1 MAWKTPGGSAAS
13 GVFVCRGRPQAGG
26 DKRGRAKMRA
36 ALGNGGSVTRRGARG
51 SHREG
56 AHRGLAGVLLG
67 VFTLLLVGSPP
78 AAGQEIPLRIGAL
91 FLGPRKMPVWHCGPR
106 DPRQAAAE
114 ARADA
119 MEPGILGL
127 RDELERLGYV
137 EDRPENKGKPG
148 RRFVLDIRMGNLEA
162 VKRFAQQLAQERV
175 DLILATPTLPVR
187 AAQEATRAN
196 PIPILFTAVSDP
208 VRDGF
213 AQSLS
218 RPGGWITGVSTQLI
232 QGSAKRVE
240 VFKEMVPGLRRVL
253 AIYQADFVVAQQS
266 MAEMRKAASL
276 LEISLLEK
284 HVKGRADVQAVLSE
298 ARRDR
303 VDGIVFPV
311 DAVLVANADL
321 VVEKSLE
328 QRVPAFGILDFIA
341 EWGALGAYGPSP
353 YQAGRRAAHYADKI
367 FKGAKPGDLPVEPL
381 DPTFV
386 VNLKAAACLGVTV
399 PPAVL
404 HQADRVIR

>member
-1 MAWKTPGGSAAS
+1 MRKDLEGPPGAT
-13 GVFVCRGRPQAGG
+13 R
-26 DKRGRAKMRA
+26 RA
-36 ALGNGGSVTRRGARG
+36 AGAIAVAVG
-51 SHREG
+51 
-56 AHRGLAGVLLG
+56 
-67 VFTLLLVGSPP
+67 LLLPGALPVG
-78 AAGQEIPLRIGAL
+78 AQEKPLRIGML
-91 FLGPRKMPVWHCGPR
+91 GLGPRKVPAWRCGPR
-106 DPRQAAAE
+106 DPQSPRVEPQPE
-114 ARADA
+114 ATPVDA
-119 MEPGILGL
+119 QGL
-127 RDELERLGYV
+127 RDELDKLGYV
-137 EDRPENKGKPG
+137 EDRPENRGKPG
-148 RRFVLDIRMGNLEA
+148 RRFVVDVRQGNLEA
-162 VKRFAQQLAQERV
+162 VRRFAQQFAQERP
-175 DLILATPTLPVR
+175 DLLIATPTLPVR

-196 PIPILFTAVSDP
+196 PIPIIFTAVSDP

-213 AQSLS
+213 VQSLS
-218 RPGGWITGVSTQLI
+218 RPGGSITGVTTQLI

-240 VFKEMVPGLRRVL
+240 VFKEMVPGLRRLL

-266 MAEMRKAASL
+266 VAEMRKAASL
-276 LEISLLEK
+276 LEMALLERHAK
-284 HVKGRADVQAVLSE
+284 DRAEVQAVLSDV
-298 ARRDR
+298 RRSA

-353 YQAGRRAAHYADKI
+353 YEAGRRAAHYVDKI
-367 FKGAKPGDLPVEPL
+367 VRGAKPGELPVEPM

-386 VNLKAAACLGVTV
+386 VNLKAAACLGVSI

>member
-1 MAWKTPGGSAAS
+1 MNTDPRRGEKVRSTFGRYGKARTRRAFSSAPAAARWAAS
-13 GVFVCRGRPQAGG
+13 
-26 DKRGRAKMRA
+26 
-36 ALGNGGSVTRRGARG
+36 ALAS
-51 SHREG
+51 
-56 AHRGLAGVLLG
+56 LG
-67 VFTLLLVGSPP
+67 LLVVPFFMSP
-78 AAGQEIPLRIGAL
+78 AAIAQEKPLHIGAL
-91 FLGPRKMPVWHCGPR
+91 FLGPRKLPLWHCGPR
-106 DPRQAAAE
+106 DPRQPAPE
-114 ARADA
+114 TRADA
-119 MEPGILGL
+119 IDPGTLGF
-127 RDELERLGYV
+127 RDELEKLGYL
-137 EDRPENKGKPG
+137 EDRPGTKEKPG
-148 RRFVLDIRMGNLEA
+148 RRFVLDIRQGNLEA
-162 VKRFAQQLAQERV
+162 VKRFAQQFAQERV

-187 AAQEATRAN
+187 AAQEATRPN

-218 RPGGWITGVSTQLI
+218 RPGGWITGISTQLI
-232 QGSAKRVE
+232 QGSGKRVE

-266 MAEMRKAASL
+266 LAEMRKAATQ
-276 LEISLLEK
+276 LEVTLVERHAK
-284 HVKGRADVQAVLSE
+284 NRAEVQAAVADV
-298 ARRDR
+298 RRDTM
-303 VDGIVFPV
+303 DGIVFPV

-328 QRVPAFGILDFIA
+328 QRVPAFGILDFMA

-353 YQAGRRAAHYADKI
+353 YQAGRRAAYYADKI
-367 FKGAKPGDLPVEPL
+367 FKGAKAGDLPVEPM

>member
-1 MAWKTPGGSAAS
+1 MAGALALLMVGG
-13 GVFVCRGRPQAGG
+13 
-26 DKRGRAKMRA
+26 
-36 ALGNGGSVTRRGARG
+36 
-51 SHREG
+51 
-56 AHRGLAGVLLG
+56 
-67 VFTLLLVGSPP
+67 PP
-78 AAGQEIPLRIGAL
+78 AAAQEKPLRIGAL
-91 FLGPRKMPVWHCGPR
+91 FLGPRKLPVWHCGPR
-106 DPRQAAAE
+106 DPRPSAPE

-119 MEPGILGL
+119 MDPSVLGF
-127 RDELERLGYV
+127 RDELEKLGYV
-137 EDRPENKGKPG
+137 EDRPDTREKAG
-148 RRFVLDIRMGNLEA
+148 RRFALDIRQGNLEA
-162 VKRFAQQLAQERV
+162 VRRFAQQFAQERV
-175 DLILATPTLPVR
+175 DLILAFPTLPVR
-187 AAQEATRAN
+187 AAQEATRAS

-218 RPGGWITGVSTQLI
+218 RPGGSITGISTQLI
-232 QGSAKRVE
+232 QGSGKRVE
-240 VFKEMVPGLRRVL
+240 VFKEMVPRLRRLL
-253 AIYQADFVVAQQS
+253 ALYQADFAVAQQS
-266 MAEMRKAASL
+266 LVEMRKAAL
-276 LEISLLEK
+276 QVEVALVEK
-284 HVKGRADVQAVLSE
+284 HVKNRAEVQAALADV
-298 ARRDR
+298 RRDT

-328 QRVPAFGILDFIA
+328 QRVPAFGILDFLA

-367 FKGAKPGDLPVEPL
+367 FKGTRAGDLPVEPL

-399 PPAVL
+399 PPTVL

>member
-1 MAWKTPGGSAAS
+1 MISRLVERL
-13 GVFVCRGRPQAGG
+13 GVLR
-26 DKRGRAKMRA
+26 RA
-36 ALGNGGSVTRRGARG
+36 AL
-51 SHREG
+51 
-56 AHRGLAGVLLG
+56 
-67 VFTLLLVGSPP
+67 
-78 AAGQEIPLRIGAL
+78 AGQRKTARLRAVGAIAGALALLTLGGTPALAQEKPLRIGAL

-106 DPRQAAAE
+106 DPRQAAVE
-114 ARADA
+114 ARADV

-137 EDRPENKGKPG
+137 EDRPENKGKSG
-148 RRFVLDIRMGNLEA
+148 RRFVLDVRMGNLEA
-162 VKRFAQQLAQERV
+162 VRRFAQQFAQERV

-218 RPGGWITGVSTQLI
+218 RPGGWITGVSTQLV
-232 QGSAKRVE
+232 QGSGKRVE
-240 VFKEMVPGLRRVL
+240 VFKEMLPGLRRLL
-253 AIYQADFVVAQQS
+253 AIYQADFAVAQQS
-266 MAEMRKAASL
+266 MTEMRRAASL
-276 LEISLLEK
+276 LEISMLEK
-284 HVKGRADVQAVLSE
+284 HVKSRADVQAVL
-298 ARRDR
+298 ADVRRDT

-321 VVEKSLE
+321 VVERSLE
-328 QRVPAFGILDFIA
+328 QRVPAFGILDFMA

-353 YQAGRRAAHYADKI
+353 SQAGRRVAHYVDKI
-367 FKGAKPGDLPVEPL
+367 VKGAKPGDLPVEPL

-399 PPAVL
+399 PPTVL